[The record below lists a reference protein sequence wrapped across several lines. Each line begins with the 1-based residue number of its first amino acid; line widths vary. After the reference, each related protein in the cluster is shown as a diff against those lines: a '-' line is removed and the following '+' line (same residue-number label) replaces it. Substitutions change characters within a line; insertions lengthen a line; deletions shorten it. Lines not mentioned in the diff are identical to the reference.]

1 MCCRIKH
8 TYKMKKHSSVLLF
21 LLLFSVTLVA
31 QKKLFTKTGLITF
44 NSKTSIEKIQAVNNK
59 VLAVLDV
66 ATNKIEFAVLIKGFE
81 FEKALMQEHFNEN
94 YLESDKFPK
103 ATFKG
108 KFDDTNFTI
117 LAEENKTVT
126 VNISGNLTLHGVTKP
141 VTAKALI
148 TTKNKTVSA
157 ASSLTILL
165 SDYSIKIPAV
175 NKNNVNNQVQIN
187 INLANLQ
194 EMK

>member
-1 MCCRIKH
+1 MCCRIKY
-8 TYKMKKHSSVLLF
+8 TYKMKKHSSLLLF

-44 NSKTSIEKIQAVNNK
+44 NSKTSIEKIQAVNKK

-66 ATNKIEFAVLIKGFE
+66 ATNKIEFALLIKGFE

-175 NKNNVNNQVQIN
+175 NKNNVNNQVKIN

>member
-1 MCCRIKH
+1 
-8 TYKMKKHSSVLLF
+8 MKKYSSVLLF
-21 LLLFSVTLVA
+21 LLFFSVTLVA
-31 QKKLFTKTGLITF
+31 QKKLFTKTGTITF
-44 NSKTSIEKIQAVNNK
+44 NSKTSIEKIQAVNKK
-59 VLAVLDV
+59 VLAVLDL

-126 VNISGNLTLHGVTKP
+126 VNISGSLTLHGVTKP
-141 VTAKALI
+141 LTAKAVI
-148 TTKNKTVSA
+148 ITKNKTVSA
-157 ASSLTILL
+157 ASSFTILL

>member
-44 NSKTSIEKIQAVNNK
+44 NSKTSIEKIQAVNKK

>member
-1 MCCRIKH
+1 
-8 TYKMKKHSSVLLF
+8 MKKHSSVLLF
-21 LLLFSVTLVA
+21 LLFFSVTLVA

-44 NSKTSIEKIQAVNNK
+44 NSKTSIEKIQAVNKK

-126 VNISGNLTLHGVTKP
+126 VNISGNLTLHGVTK
-141 VTAKALI
+141 LI

-175 NKNNVNNQVQIN
+175 NKNSVNNQVQIN

>member
-1 MCCRIKH
+1 
-8 TYKMKKHSSVLLF
+8 MKKHSSVLLF
-21 LLLFSVTLVA
+21 LLFFSVTLVA

-44 NSKTSIEKIQAVNNK
+44 NSKTSIEKIQAVNKK

-66 ATNKIEFAVLIKGFE
+66 ATNKIEFALLIKGFE

-126 VNISGNLTLHGVTKP
+126 VNISGSLTLHGVTKP
-141 VTAKALI
+141 ITAKALI

-165 SDYSIKIPAV
+165 SDYSIKIPAL